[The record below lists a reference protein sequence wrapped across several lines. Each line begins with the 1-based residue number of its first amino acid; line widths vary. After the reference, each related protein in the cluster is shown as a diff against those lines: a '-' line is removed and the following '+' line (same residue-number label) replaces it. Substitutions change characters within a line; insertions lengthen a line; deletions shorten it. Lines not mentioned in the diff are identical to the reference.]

1 MVNALLGTV
10 FLILVAVSAA
20 VTGSMIVLALVDLA
34 FGKKS
39 RPPVVTEMM
48 ESDQLESPS
57 KPKIGVA
64 ESKLKPKPLAAYQ
77 RGYLAKR
84 SADPKASYGP
94 QTQRV
99 RHFDDELDP
108 GPPSPEIVQQN
119 HLTLVTSFGKSSHET
134 VDCVD
139 DVQE

>member
-1 MVNALLGTV
+1 MKMPSLTTNRSAKRL
-10 FLILVAVSAA
+10 SAA

-39 RPPVVTEMM
+39 RPSVVAEMM
-48 ESDQLESPS
+48 ESDELESPS
-57 KPKIGVA
+57 KPKIAVA
-64 ESKLKPKPLAAYQ
+64 DSKLKPKPLAAYQ

-84 SADPKASYGP
+84 TADPKASYGP

-99 RHFDDELDP
+99 RHFDDAPDP

-119 HLTLVTSFGKSSHET
+119 HLTS
-134 VDCVD
+134 
-139 DVQE
+139 

>member
-10 FLILVAVSAA
+10 FLILVAASAA
-20 VTGSMIVLALVDLA
+20 VTGSLIVLALIDLA
-34 FGKKS
+34 FAEKS
-39 RPPVVTEMM
+39 RPSVVTEMM
-48 ESDQLESPS
+48 ENDELESPS

-99 RHFDDELDP
+99 RHFDDAPNP

-119 HLTLVTSFGKSSHET
+119 QLRFVTSFGKSSHET

-139 DVQE
+139 DGRG

>member
-1 MVNALLGTV
+1 MTMVNALLGTV

-20 VTGSMIVLALVDLA
+20 VTGSMIVLALFDLA

-39 RPPVVTEMM
+39 TPPVATEMM

-64 ESKLKPKPLAAYQ
+64 ESKLKPEPLAAYR

-84 SADPKASYGP
+84 STDPKAGYGA

-99 RHFDDELDP
+99 RHFDDAP
-108 GPPSPEIVQQN
+108 
-119 HLTLVTSFGKSSHET
+119 
-134 VDCVD
+134 
-139 DVQE
+139 